1 MTYILSHGTEENK
14 QTLMISSD
22 MSFINA
28 EIRAN
33 LHDMG
38 IKDCYEYQKDGIT
51 IIDYERPTCYFIEE
65 IKLNSK
71 KDQSST
77 SDYKDK
83 VVRKQ
88 DIFKAIAKDILMID
102 GIDNIELSHEFIKV
116 LLFTSEDGDGRNFP
130 IIILEDLDGIG
141 VSYDYLED
149 EVESFTLDLSTFE
162 DIVHYMREI
171 QKIIDFHTRKIWLL
185 SQNAM

>member
-1 MTYILSHGTEENK
+1 MAYVLSHGTKEDK
-14 QTLMISSD
+14 QTVMITSD
-22 MSFINA
+22 ISFVNA
-28 EIRAN
+28 EIKAR

-38 IKDCYEYQKDGIT
+38 VKDYREYEGKGIT
-51 IIDYERPTCYFIEE
+51 TIDYGEPTYYFIEDT
-65 IKLNSK
+65 KLSSK
-71 KDQSST
+71 KDQSNT
-77 SDYKDK
+77 SDYKEK

-171 QKIIDFHTRKIWLL
+171 QKIIDFHTWKI
-185 SQNAM
+185 